1 MGNEPDSKEESRRD
15 KINNKAG
22 LLCFALLCSDGRR
35 YHGKRRSKNAT
46 KINLWACGMQISMTN
61 NARETADF
69 LSRHQLLREP
79 IKMIKPDEEEVKTV
93 FKDIVVVVRTKKR

>member
-1 MGNEPDSKEESRRD
+1 
-15 KINNKAG
+15 
-22 LLCFALLCSDGRR
+22 
-35 YHGKRRSKNAT
+35 
-46 KINLWACGMQISMTN
+46 MTN

-79 IKMIKPDEEEVKTV
+79 IKMIKPDEEEEVKTV